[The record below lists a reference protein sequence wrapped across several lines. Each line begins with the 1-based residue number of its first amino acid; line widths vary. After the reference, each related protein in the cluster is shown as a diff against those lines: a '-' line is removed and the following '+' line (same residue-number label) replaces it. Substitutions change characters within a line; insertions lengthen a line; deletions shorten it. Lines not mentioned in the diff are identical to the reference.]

1 MKSWGRCRC
10 RSHGKPSTLTR
21 QDKER
26 KEKGEK
32 PQGEILDP
40 HGDAL
45 DVKQGAYGDVLDV
58 ASKRRQLGC
67 QKAALEA
74 VRARRCTRR
83 GA

>member
-1 MKSWGRCRC
+1 M
-10 RSHGKPSTLTR
+10 PITR
-21 QDKER
+21 QTEHANPPRQR
-26 KEKGEK
+26 KKRKRKEK